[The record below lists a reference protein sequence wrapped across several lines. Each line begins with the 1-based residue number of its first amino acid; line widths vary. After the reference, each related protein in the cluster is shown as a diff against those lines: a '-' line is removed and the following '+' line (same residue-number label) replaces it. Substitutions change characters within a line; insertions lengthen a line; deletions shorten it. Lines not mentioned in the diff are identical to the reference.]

1 MKSPFLF
8 GTALFLSFGLASAA
22 FSKTLVYCSEASPE
36 GFDPAR
42 YTSGSTFDASSK
54 TIYNR
59 LVEYKRG
66 TTDIVPAL
74 AERWEISDDG
84 KMYTFHLRA
93 GVKFQSN
100 DSFKPS
106 RDLNADDV
114 VFSFERQ
121 SGNHSYDA
129 YGTGASW
136 SYYNDVGL
144 PTTVAS
150 IEKLDDLTVRF
161 TLRQAN
167 APFLG
172 LLALD
177 FASVLSK
184 EYADLLVKTGRIDDL
199 NQAPVGTGPFQFVAY
214 QQDAAIRYQAF
225 ADYWG
230 GKQPID
236 DLIFAITTDASTRIQ
251 KLKAGECQIA
261 VYPSPT
267 DIPSLKSDPSLKVL
281 QRPGLNVG
289 YLAFNTSQKP
299 FDDPKVRRAVTQ
311 AINKQAILDAVYQGS
326 GVIAESVLPP
336 DMVGF
341 KKDLKV
347 IQFDPDAA
355 RRTISELGLTGQKL
369 TLWAMPVSRPY
380 NPNGRRTAE
389 LLQADLDNIGLKSE
403 IVSFEWG
410 EYLKRSSDPKHD
422 GAVLA
427 GWTADNGDPDSFL
440 TPLLACASIGG
451 NNKAAW
457 CDKDFDALLEKAR
470 SERNEA
476 TRAALYGQAQQIAAD
491 QSPWIPLA
499 NGLITVATAPN
510 VTGYQIEPSDA
521 HRFDGVDFSD

>member
-1 MKSPFLF
+1 MKTIIIGTTLALSLGLA
-8 GTALFLSFGLASAA
+8 GTAY
-22 FSKTLVYCSEASPE
+22 SKSLVYCSEASPE

-66 TTDIVPAL
+66 STDIVPAL
-74 AERWEISDDG
+74 AERWEISEDG
-84 KMYTFHLRA
+84 KTYTFHLRK
-93 GVKFQSN
+93 GVKFQEN
-100 DSFKPS
+100 DQFKPS

-121 SGNHSYDA
+121 SGKPDFDA
-129 YGTGASW
+129 FAEGAAW
-136 SYYNDVGL
+136 SYYNDVGIPQSL
-144 PTTVAS
+144 VS
-150 IEKLDDLTVRF
+150 IEKIDDATVRF
-161 TLRQAN
+161 NLRAPN

-177 FASVLSK
+177 FASIVSK
-184 EYADLLVKTGRIDDL
+184 EYADQLVTKGRVEDL
-199 NQAPVGTGPFQFVAY
+199 NQKPIGTGPFQFSAY

-225 ADYWG
+225 DDYWG

-236 DLIFAITTDASTRIQ
+236 DLIFAITTDAATRIQ

-261 VYPSPT
+261 VYPSPA
-267 DIPSLKSDPSLKVL
+267 DIPDLKENSNLNVL

-289 YLAFNTSQKP
+289 YLAFNTTQKP
-299 FDDPKVRRAVTQ
+299 FDDPRVRRAVTQ
-311 AINKQAILDAVYQGS
+311 GINKKAILEAVYQGS
-326 GVIAESVLPP
+326 GVVAESVLPP
-336 DMVGF
+336 DMAGFNRELKTVGY
-341 KKDLKV
+341 
-347 IQFDPDAA
+347 DPASA
-355 RRTISELGLTGQKL
+355 KQAISELGATGQKI

-389 LLQADLDNIGLKSE
+389 LLQADLDKIGLQSE
-403 IVSFEWG
+403 IISFEWG
-410 EYLKRSSDPKHD
+410 EYLKRSSDPAHD

-451 NNKAAW
+451 NNKAVW
-457 CDKDFDALLEKAR
+457 CNKEFDALLEKAR
-470 SERNEA
+470 AESDPSVR
-476 TRAALYGQAQQIAAD
+476 TSLYEQAQQIAAD
-491 QSPWIPLA
+491 DSPWVPLA
-499 NGLITVATAPN
+499 NGLITAVTSTK

-521 HRFDGVDFSD
+521 HRFDGVDIAE